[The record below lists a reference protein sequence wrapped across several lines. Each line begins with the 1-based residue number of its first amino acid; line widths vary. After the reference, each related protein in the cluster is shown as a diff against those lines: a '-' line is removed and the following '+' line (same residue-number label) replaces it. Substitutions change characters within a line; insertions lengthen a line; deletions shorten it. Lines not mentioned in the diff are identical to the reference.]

1 MNNTGDRK
9 DQILSCRD
17 LCMYFGGVKAV
28 DNLNMDVPPGITI
41 GIIGPNGAGKTTIY
55 NVFSRIYKQTSGT
68 VSFCGENIDDLDQ
81 VSVAR
86 MGLARTFQNIR
97 LFSGLSVLDNVKV
110 SLDYAGKYSIA
121 EAVFHLPRRRKSE
134 KEIEEKAIN
143 TLKLLNLDSYANHMA
158 ISLPYGLQKRVE
170 IARALV
176 TSPKLLMLDE
186 PAAGLNPEEVL
197 QLVDFLKEI
206 KTLYDGLSILVI
218 EHRMDLVM
226 NLCDY
231 IYVQNF
237 GETIATG
244 TPAEVQNNPTVLA
257 AYLGEEDEE

>member
-1 MNNTGDRK
+1 MSANDS
-9 DQILSCRD
+9 ILSCNN

-28 DNLNMDVPPGITI
+28 DAFSMDVKEGVTY

-55 NVFSRIYKQTSGT
+55 NVFTRIYAQTSGT
-68 VSFCGENIDDLDQ
+68 ISFCGQCIDSKDQ
-81 VSVAR
+81 VAVAR
-86 MGLARTFQNIR
+86 MGMSRTFQNIR

-110 SLDYAGKYSIA
+110 ALDYSGKYTIA
-121 EAVFHLPRRRKSE
+121 EAILHLPRRQKAE
-134 KEIEEKAIN
+134 KEIAQKAMD
-143 TLKLLNLDSYANHMA
+143 TLKLLKLDQYAYHSA
-158 ISLPYGLQKRVE
+158 TSLPYGIQRRVE

-176 TSPKLLMLDE
+176 SQPKVLLLDE

-206 KTLYDGLSILVI
+206 KSLYPKLALLVI

-231 IYVQNF
+231 LYVQNF
-237 GETIATG
+237 GRTIAQG
-244 TPAEVQNNPTVLA
+244 VPAEIQTNPVVLS
-257 AYLGEEDEE
+257 AYLGEEE

>member
-1 MNNTGDRK
+1 MPSEILICK
-9 DQILSCRD
+9 DLS
-17 LCMYFGGVKAV
+17 MHFGGVKAV
-28 DNLNMDVPPGITI
+28 DNLNMTVNPKETL

-55 NVFSRIYKQTSGT
+55 NVISRIYNQTSGSIT
-68 VSFCGENIDDLDQ
+68 FCGKCIDNMDQ

-110 SLDYAGKYSIA
+110 SIDYAGKYSIL
-121 EAVFHLPRRRKSE
+121 ESTLRLPKMRK
-134 KEIEEKAIN
+134 EEKRIAEEAMN
-143 TLKLLNLDSYANHMA
+143 VLKLLKLDKYIQSPAT
-158 ISLPYGLQKRVE
+158 SLPYGIQKRVE

-176 TSPKLLMLDE
+176 TNPKLLLLDE
-186 PAAGLNPEEVL
+186 PAAGLNPEEVF

-206 KTLYDGLSILVI
+206 QELYSGLSIIVI

-231 IYVQNF
+231 LYVQNF
-237 GETIATG
+237 GKTIAKG
-244 TPAEVQNNPTVLA
+244 TPAEIQVNPTVLA
-257 AYLGEEDEE
+257 AYLGEED

>member
-1 MNNTGDRK
+1 MIEVKDRK
-9 DQILSCRD
+9 GLILSCRN
-17 LCMYFGGVKAV
+17 LCMDFGGVKAV
-28 DNLNMDVPPGITI
+28 DNLSMDIIPGVTI
-41 GIIGPNGAGKTTIY
+41 GIIGPNGAGKTTIF

-68 VSFCGENIDDLDQ
+68 ISFCGQIIDSLDQ
-81 VSVAR
+81 VTVAR

-97 LFSGLSVLDNVKV
+97 LFSGLTVLDNIKV
-110 SLDYAGKYSIA
+110 SLDYAGKYSIF
-121 EAVFHLPRRRKSE
+121 ESVFHFPRRRKEEQRISE
-134 KEIEEKAIN
+134 KAKE
-143 TLKLLNLDSYANHMA
+143 TLKLLNLDAYENKMA

-176 TSPKLLMLDE
+176 TAPKLLMLDE

-206 KTLYDGLSILVI
+206 KKSYPELSILVI

-237 GETIATG
+237 GETIAQG
-244 TPAEVQNNPTVLA
+244 SPAEIQTNQTVLA
-257 AYLGEEDEE
+257 AYLGEEEK